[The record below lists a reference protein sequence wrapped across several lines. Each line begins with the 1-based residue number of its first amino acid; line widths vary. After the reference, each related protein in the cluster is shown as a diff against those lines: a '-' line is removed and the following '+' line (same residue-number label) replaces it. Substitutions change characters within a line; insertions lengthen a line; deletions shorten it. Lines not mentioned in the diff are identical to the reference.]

1 MTFAWPLALLGL
13 IAIPAVLAVY
23 LIADRRRD
31 RDAARF
37 GSPPLVRGLVAER
50 PGARRHVPF
59 ALLLV
64 ALTVLVV
71 GAARPHATISVPR
84 EEATVVLA
92 VDTSRSMAAE
102 DLVPNRLAVAQGAAR
117 AFLERL
123 PETYRV
129 AIVAFSS
136 SAQVVLPPTTDRAVA
151 SDALAELRLGSGT
164 ALGDAV
170 VRAVEV
176 VRPRRAAD
184 APGQAPTAADPVP
197 ATIVL
202 LSDGAQTA
210 GRIEPAAAAALAA
223 RAGVPV
229 NTVALGTGPAVVE
242 VPLPGGLRER
252 VTVEPDAA
260 TLRALASRTRGRFYE
275 APDADSLQEV
285 YAELGSRLGR
295 EDADRE
301 VTQAFAAAAGLVLL
315 AASALSMVWFR
326 RAM

>member
-13 IAIPAVLAVY
+13 VAVAAVLAVY

-50 PGARRHVPF
+50 PGPRRHVPF
-59 ALLLV
+59 ALLLA
-64 ALTVLVV
+64 ALTAIAV
-71 GAARPHATISVPR
+71 GAARPHATISVAR

-102 DLVPNRLAVAQGAAR
+102 DLVPSRLAVAQGAAR
-117 AFLERL
+117 AFLDRL
-123 PETYRV
+123 PESYRV

-136 SAQVVLPPTTDRAVA
+136 SAQIVLPPTADRAAA

-170 VRAVEV
+170 VRAVDV
-176 VRPRRAAD
+176 ARPRPVPAG
-184 APGQAPTAADPVP
+184 PGQTAPAGDPVP
-197 ATIVL
+197 ATIVI

-210 GRIEPAAAAALAA
+210 GRTEPDTAAALAA

-252 VTVEPDAA
+252 VTVEPDPD
-260 TLRALASRTRGRFYE
+260 TLRTLALRTHGRFYE

-295 EDADRE
+295 EDTQRE
-301 VTQAFAAAAGLVLL
+301 MTQVFAAAGGLVLL
-315 AASALSMVWFR
+315 TAGALSMVWFR